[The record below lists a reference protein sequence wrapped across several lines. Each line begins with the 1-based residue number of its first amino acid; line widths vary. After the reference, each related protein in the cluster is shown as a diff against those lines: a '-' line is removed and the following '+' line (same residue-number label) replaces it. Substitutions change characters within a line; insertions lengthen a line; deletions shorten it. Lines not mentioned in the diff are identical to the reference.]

1 MTEKN
6 KTDETPEVEEV
17 LAEAEPVEAT
27 PEPVEPAEQT
37 EPVATEAEPDAVEQI
52 VSEKP
57 APKVVLRGKGTV
69 PIPSALVALREE
81 PAGPAVVG
89 NGNVDEVLLS
99 SCVYKNLYVRK
110 SLTVHHLQRRL
121 TELGYSEASLD
132 KDGYYGDITK
142 TAVARFQSENGIAG
156 NGLIDAPTFV
166 AIFDGDPNV
175 KPVV

>member
-1 MTEKN
+1 MADYN
-6 KTDETPEVEEV
+6 KTDETPEADEV
-17 LAEAEPVEAT
+17 LVEAEAETAEEPTETVES
-27 PEPVEPAEQT
+27 T
-37 EPVATEAEPDAVEQI
+37 EPIATEAEPDKVEQL

-69 PIPSALVALREE
+69 PIPSALVALRDE

-89 NGNVDEVLLS
+89 NGAVDDVLLS
-99 SCVYKNLYVRK
+99 ACVYKNIYVRK

-142 TAVARFQSENGIAG
+142 TAVARFQEDKKIEGNGI
-156 NGLIDAPTFV
+156 IDAPTFL

-175 KPVV
+175 NPVV